1 MRSAMFGLR
10 GTATRLSCRSLRHT
24 VRKQAATHRT
34 KKVLPSDG
42 MVEDKKGLAMKEKK
56 PAR

>member
-1 MRSAMFGLR
+1 MFGLR